1 MTSEETGPAVA
12 LLPISSPTVDE
23 VGSDPFLSL
32 KQGATE
38 IYLIRHADALPD
50 AAEAVGGGYDEQD
63 LSDLGR
69 RQAQA
74 LSARF
79 ASVQLSA
86 IYSSPLGRARQ
97 TAEAVA
103 TSTGRQVQIDLDLR
117 EVALGPIGELE
128 AAEIS
133 REEIA
138 KRLRDRLR
146 EIAVV
151 AVASGKW
158 SSIPGSEPSGELRL
172 RVVNAVQR
180 IAGQHQGQRVA
191 VVSHGG
197 AINAYLAAILGI
209 ERDYFFPAANTSVST
224 IRVKG
229 QRHMLFALN
238 DVSHLLRD
246 RELFTSDAD

>member
-1 MTSEETGPAVA
+1 MTSEETSPALP
-12 LLPISSPTVDE
+12 LLPISSPSVAE

-50 AAEAVGGGYDEQD
+50 AAEAVGGGYDEQG
-63 LSDLGR
+63 LSDLGS

-74 LSARF
+74 LGERF
-79 ASVQLSA
+79 VSLELGA

-97 TAEAVA
+97 TAEVVA
-103 TSTGRQVQIDLDLR
+103 SSTGRQVQIDPELR
-117 EVALGPIGELE
+117 EVALGPIGELPTTE
-128 AAEIS
+128 VS

-138 KRLRDRLR
+138 RLLRDRLR
-146 EIAVV
+146 QIAVV

-172 RVVNAVQR
+172 RVVNAIQR
-180 IAGQHQGQRVA
+180 IAGQHPGHRVA

-238 DVSHLLRD
+238 DVNHLRD
-246 RELFTSDAD
+246 RELFTSDAV